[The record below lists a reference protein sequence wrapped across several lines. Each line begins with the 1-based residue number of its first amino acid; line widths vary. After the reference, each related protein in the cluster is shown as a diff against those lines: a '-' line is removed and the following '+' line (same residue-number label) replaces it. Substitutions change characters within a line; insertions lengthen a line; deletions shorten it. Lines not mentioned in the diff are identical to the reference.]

1 MQISNYKWVREL
13 GCFLLVLLFMY
24 TGTSKLIGYQLF
36 REQLSQ
42 VSYLKAFPQPLSIL
56 LPILELTAG
65 LTIIF
70 KPTQKYGL
78 YAAAIL
84 MTLFTFYVA
93 LMLLSDSTKL
103 PCSCGGVIK
112 TMSWKQHLY
121 FNIFFMVLAWFTIKI
136 RVSEKRE

>member
-42 VSYLKAFPQPLSIL
+42 ISYLKAFSQPLSIL
-56 LPILELTAG
+56 LPILELTTG

>member
-42 VSYLKAFPQPLSIL
+42 ISYLKAFSQPLSIL
-56 LPILELTAG
+56 LPILELTTG

-70 KPTQKYGL
+70 KPIQKYGL